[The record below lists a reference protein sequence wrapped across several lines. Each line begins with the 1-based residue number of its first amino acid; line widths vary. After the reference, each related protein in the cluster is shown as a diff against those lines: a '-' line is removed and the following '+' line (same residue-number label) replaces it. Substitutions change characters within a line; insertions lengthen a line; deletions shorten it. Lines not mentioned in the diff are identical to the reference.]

1 MKKASMNHVYRL
13 VWNAAIGAFVAV
25 AENTNARGKRSA
37 RSAALLAALGV
48 VAVADAAY
56 AAPPLPTGG
65 QIVAG
70 QGSITQNGSSMT
82 IIQNSGKM
90 VTNWNGFDIGQG
102 NSVTFAQPNSAAVS
116 LNRVVGG
123 NGASQILGNMN
134 ANGQVWLI
142 NPGGVVI
149 GKGATI
155 NVAGLVAS
163 SANISDSDFLAGKTK
178 FTGAMGN
185 IVNQGKINSQGVVAL
200 IGRQVTN
207 QGTIN
212 AKGVAL
218 AAGQD
223 VNLDFNGDG
232 LISVQVTKG
241 ALDALVSNEGQ
252 ISADGSAVV
261 LTARAADA
269 AISSVV
275 NNTGVIEA
283 RSLQSKNGRIVLD
296 NDAVNGNTT
305 VAGTLNVSSA
315 DGAGGN
321 VVIEGKNIAID
332 NAAIKADGALGG
344 GTIKIGGGLRG
355 EDATVNNATT
365 VATGRN
371 VVLSAD
377 ATQKG
382 NGGTVA
388 VWSDGTNAF
397 AGEIFIRGGKNGG
410 DGGFAEVSGK
420 KGLGYTGVTHGLSTL
435 GAAGTLLLDP
445 DTIQIWGGEAP
456 ASASTNPADWA
467 KTNTTGVL
475 NIYESTLEAQEANVS
490 LYANTLIHFND
501 LTKDANGNALTQVA
515 HGATSTAA
523 GYTTGDGK
531 IKLQDGVSFNAVT
544 GANNSFIT
552 FDNKNNTL
560 EVSGAGSIYME
571 AGQYLGSGNPTGH
584 IGNNTGNNPDTNQGV
599 FNLVALGGRDA
610 NGKSTSTSAY
620 GSSNWAGV
628 NGTTPGAGTIT
639 LLGADGL
646 AISGDLT
653 TYCGYI
659 YIHADSDHAGGGNL
673 VVSSKIKTNGG
684 DFNYAWGWN
693 SGQTAT
699 FTYGSAVDLVCTDG
713 SCSRQAGTFRAVPD
727 AGGPG
732 GTKPANKTIL
742 GGTLNVGGNV
752 NTSGWEIHG
761 GATIK
766 TDKNSTVT
774 LDSGTTLD
782 SSVLD
787 KTGART
793 STTGLVGL
801 EGGTI
806 AISHTGVTGL
816 PTTGLQL
823 SSADKGTNIFVSN
836 DQGVVLGDGAVK
848 RDGSVTGNTTSS
860 TFLSASDLAY
870 LQQQGT
876 PSLVIGSTDQLGTI
890 EVGHKD
896 GTSSP
901 FTFNAAGQV
910 GLIGGTAVV
919 NGAVTNNTGSVLIQA
934 ADSVDHNTA
943 NVGSDA
949 NADQTATSTGRGNVV
964 ITGNGTVTA
973 GTNAILAAATADH
986 KSTDVQESQGGNFVN
1001 DRGSDA
1007 MTVGAGGRW
1016 LVYSTTP
1023 DKDVG
1028 RDLNVDFKIYEA
1040 TYKESD
1046 GTYKNVNGKWVGTDV
1061 ASLDDRGQP
1070 DLNGVVTDPVGNRAD
1085 LVQILNGDQAG
1096 RNGYLYSRSAVLTG
1110 KLVGSVTKT
1119 YDGTTA
1125 TQTNTTVVTDANGT
1139 QTGNTVTLGNVAV
1152 SGLVGIDGDRVPLAI
1167 LNDANLANAQFSDK
1181 NAGTGK
1187 TITLSGVKLG
1197 VAQNQGSTNPDGSK
1211 VVQVYG
1217 YRLAE
1222 DTLSGDIG
1230 TITPKALT
1238 SATTVDGKVYDGN
1251 TATTAHTTVTGV
1263 IAGDNVTTTASGQ
1276 FADKN
1281 AGVGKDV
1288 TVTTSLAGS
1297 DAGNYVLSS
1306 GSQNDTLHL
1315 TADITKRAITGTA
1328 AAQDKVYDG
1337 TNHADLTNVAL
1348 DTARIVAGDNLS
1360 ISGNTGSFSDKNVG
1374 TGKSVVGSGLS
1385 LAGADAQNYDL
1396 TTTVTGASITPK
1408 TITASATAENKV
1420 YDATTTA
1427 TIGAITLN
1435 GIINGD
1441 NIASTATG
1449 ATFADKNAGTGKVV
1463 HATGL
1468 GLTGNDASNYVLA
1481 NDEVAHANIDRKVIT
1496 ATANAKDKTYDGNV
1510 TADLSNVKLVG
1521 VIDQDVVA
1529 ADGTTGKFDTK
1540 DVGKSKSVNGEG
1552 LSLVGDDSGN
1562 YVLDTK
1568 HAVATAD
1575 ITPKS
1580 VTVTATAS
1588 DKVYD
1593 GNTVAVL
1600 NNAHANDVVAGDD
1613 LRVAGTIGT
1622 FSDKNAGKG
1631 KSVNGSGLTLA
1642 GEDAQNYVFDNTA
1655 EVGKAA
1661 ITPKTIE
1668 ASAKADNK
1676 VYDGNTIAHL
1686 SDVKLS
1692 GLVDGDDIRAEGANG
1707 DFDNRNAGRNKSVNG
1722 SGLVLAGNDANNY
1735 SLDTSKEVA
1744 KADITP
1750 KIVTATG
1757 SAKDKSYDG
1766 KTVAAV
1772 GDLALHGVVAGDKVA
1787 IVGDTGSFDNS
1798 NAGTN
1803 KPVNGEGLSLAGADA
1818 GNYIL
1823 DTSAV
1828 VAHADV
1834 RPAYNPSAL
1843 VADATGVNGTAQ
1855 ATKDA
1860 GKVVGDQVVAKTEAP
1875 ALIVG
1880 LPATP
1885 TQRGDAI
1892 DIADGAL
1899 STSVLRMDGKASLGL
1914 NDAREEREQRNTL
1927 VVFRSDRPEALD
1939 NRGTFHV
1946 VDRGNAIELEGT
1958 PTLTNKTPDLK
1969 GKGSDWKNGTV
1980 VRADGAVTEYRVRIL
1995 NDGTLVVIVPNG
2007 VDDSDEIAASYGL
2020 AVAKKQLGIGVKA
2033 VKAVVIEARNG
2044 KGASNA

>member
-1 MKKASMNHVYRL
+1 MKKASLNHVYRL
-13 VWNAAIGAFVAV
+13 VWNTTIGAFVAV

-37 RSAALLAALGV
+37 RSAALLAVLGV

-65 QIVAG
+65 HIVAG

-82 IIQNSGKM
+82 ITQNSGKM

-116 LNRVVGG
+116 LNRVIGG

-185 IVNQGKINSQGVVAL
+185 IVNQGKINSQSVVAL
-200 IGRQVTN
+200 IGQQVTN

-223 VNLDFNGDG
+223 VNLDFDGDG
-232 LISVQVTKG
+232 LVSVQVTKG

-296 NDAVNGNTT
+296 NDAANGNTT

-315 DGAGGN
+315 DGVGGN
-321 VVIEGKNIAID
+321 VVIEGKTVAID

-355 EDATVNNATT
+355 EDTTVNNATT
-365 VATGRN
+365 VTTGKN

-382 NGGTVA
+382 DGGTIVA
-388 VWSDGTNAF
+388 WSDGTNAF
-397 AGEIFIRGGKNGG
+397 SGEIFIRGGKNGG
-410 DGGFAEVSGK
+410 NGGFAEVSGL
-420 KGLGYTGVTHGLSTL
+420 GSLTYRGYTNGLSAHGLT
-435 GAAGTLLLDP
+435 GTLLLDP
-445 DTIQIWGGEAP
+445 TRIDVYGGSDP
-456 ASASTNPADWA
+456 NGGTNV
-467 KTNTTGVL
+467 TGAAV
-475 NIYESTLEAQEANVS
+475 YEKSLEAQDVS
-490 LYANTLIHFND
+490 VVLSVNAKGSSTITNGISDGAGAGVIEFHD
-501 LTKDANGNALTQVA
+501 LNGN
-515 HGATSTAA
+515 G
-523 GYTTGDGK
+523 GDGK
-531 IKLQDGVSFNAVT
+531 ITMKPNVSFTAQADGGVNPS
-544 GANNSFIT
+544 NSSNGLDTSNRIL
-552 FDNKNNTL
+552 FDNSHNTL
-560 EVSGAGSIYME
+560 EVSG
-571 AGQYLGSGNPTGH
+571 TGH
-584 IGNNTGNNPDTNQGV
+584 ILIEAGALGGGAIGNGGNDPTTNRGV
-599 FNLVALGGRDA
+599 FNLIAHGGLDA
-610 NGKSTSTSAY
+610 TGKSTSTSAY
-620 GSSNWAGV
+620 DSTNWAGV
-628 NGTTPGAGTIT
+628 NTATPGAGTIT

-653 TYCGYI
+653 TYCGYV
-659 YIHADSDHAGGGNL
+659 YLHADSDHAGGGNL

-684 DFNYAWGWN
+684 DFNYAWGFS

-732 GTKPANKTIL
+732 GTKPANTTIL
-742 GGTLNVGGNV
+742 GGDLNVGGNV

-766 TDKNSTVT
+766 TDKDSTVT
-774 LDSGTTLD
+774 LDSGTKLD
-782 SSVLD
+782 PSVLD
-787 KTGART
+787 RTGAAT
-793 STTGLVGL
+793 TTTGLVGL

-816 PTTGLQL
+816 TTTGLQL
-823 SSADKGTNIFVSN
+823 KSADKGTNIFVSN
-836 DQGVVLGDGAVK
+836 DQGVVLGNGTVN

-876 PSLVIGSTDQLGTI
+876 PSLAIGSTDHLGTI
-890 EVGHKD
+890 EVGHMD

-901 FTFNAAGQV
+901 FTFNASGQV

-919 NGAVTNNTGSVLIQA
+919 NGAVTNNNGSVFIQA

-964 ITGNGTVTA
+964 ITQNGTVTA
-973 GTNAILAAATADH
+973 KTNAILAAATADH
-986 KSTDVQESQGGNFVN
+986 KSTDVEESQGGNFVN

-1007 MTVGAGGRW
+1007 MTIGTGGRW

-1028 RDLNVDFKIYEA
+1028 RDLDVDFKVYEA

-1046 GTYKNVNGKWVGTDV
+1046 GTYKNVNGGWVGTDV

-1070 DLNGVVTDPVGNRAD
+1070 DLNGAITDPVGNRAD

-1096 RNGYLYSRSAVLTG
+1096 KNGYLYSRSAVLTG

-1152 SGLVGIDGDRVPLAI
+1152 SGLIGIDGDNVPLAI

-1181 NAGTGK
+1181 NAGTDK
-1187 TITLSGVKLG
+1187 TVTLSGVKLG

-1238 SATTVDGKVYDGN
+1238 SVTTVDGKVYDGN

-1263 IAGDNVTTTASGQ
+1263 IADDNVSAAASGQ

-1281 AGVGKDV
+1281 AGVGKNV
-1288 TVTTSLAGS
+1288 TVTTSLTGN
-1297 DAGNYVLSS
+1297 DAGNYVLAS
-1306 GSQNDTLHL
+1306 GSQDATLQM
-1315 TADITKRAITGTA
+1315 TADISKRAITGTA

-1337 TNHADLTNVAL
+1337 TNRADLTNVAL
-1348 DTARIVAGDNLS
+1348 NTAGIVEHDDLF
-1360 ISGNTGSFSDKNVG
+1360 ISGNTGSFSDKNAG
-1374 TGKSVVGSGLS
+1374 AGKSVVGSGLS

-1396 TTTVTGASITPK
+1396 TTTVTGASITQK
-1408 TITASATAENKV
+1408 TITASATAQNKV

-1435 GIINGD
+1435 GTINGD
-1441 NIASTATG
+1441 NIDSTATG
-1449 ATFADKNAGTGKVV
+1449 ATFEDKNAGTGKAV

-1468 GLTGNDASNYVLA
+1468 GLTGADANNYVLA
-1481 NDEVAHANIDRKVIT
+1481 NDEVAHANIDSKVIT

-1510 TADLSNVKLVG
+1510 TADLSNVKLLG
-1521 VIDQDVVA
+1521 VIGNDVVA

-1540 DVGKSKSVNGEG
+1540 NVGKSKSVNGEG

-1562 YVLDTK
+1562 YVLDTN
-1568 HAVATAD
+1568 HEVATAN

-1580 VTVTATAS
+1580 ITLTATAS

-1593 GNTVAVL
+1593 GNTVADL
-1600 NNAHANDVVAGDD
+1600 TNAHANDVVAGDD
-1613 LRVAGTIGT
+1613 LRVDGTVGT
-1622 FSDKNAGKG
+1622 FADKNAGKG

-1642 GEDAQNYVFDNTA
+1642 GEDAQNYVFDNKA

-1661 ITPKTIE
+1661 ITPKSIE

-1676 VYDGNTIAHL
+1676 VYDGNTIAQL

-1692 GLVDGDDIRAEGANG
+1692 GLVDGDDIRAEGSNG
-1707 DFDNRNAGRNKSVNG
+1707 DFDNRNAGKNKSVNG
-1722 SGLVLAGNDANNY
+1722 SGLVLTGNDANNY

-1744 KADITP
+1744 KADIGQ
-1750 KIVTATG
+1750 KVITATG
-1757 SAKDKSYDG
+1757 SAEDKSYDG
-1766 KTVAAV
+1766 RTVAAV
-1772 GDLALHGVVAGDKVA
+1772 GDLALHGVLTGDQVS
-1787 IVGDTGSFDNS
+1787 IVGNTGRFDNS
-1798 NAGTN
+1798 NVGTN

-1828 VAHADV
+1828 VAQADV
-1834 RPAYNPSAL
+1834 RPAYNPSVL

-1855 ATKDA
+1855 ATKNA
-1860 GKVVGDQVVAKTEAP
+1860 GKVVSDQAIAKTEVP

-1880 LPATP
+1880 LPVTP
-1885 TQRGDAI
+1885 AQRGDAV

-1914 NDAREEREQRNTL
+1914 NDEREERAQRNTL

-1958 PTLTNKTPDLK
+1958 PSLSDKTPDLK

-1980 VRADGAVTEYRVRIL
+1980 VRADGAVTEYRVRML

-2007 VDDSDEIAASYGL
+2007 VNDSDEIAASYGL

-2044 KGASNA
+2044 NGASNA

>member
-1 MKKASMNHVYRL
+1 MNHVYRL
-13 VWNAAIGAFVAV
+13 IWNTTIGAFVAV

-37 RSAALLAALGV
+37 CSAALLAALGV
-48 VAVADAAY
+48 VAVADAAH

-82 IIQNSGKM
+82 ITQSSGKM

-102 NSVTFAQPNSAAVS
+102 NTVTFAQPNSAAVS
-116 LNRVVGG
+116 LNRVIGG

-163 SANISDSDFLAGKTK
+163 SANISDSEFLAGKTK
-178 FTGAMGN
+178 LTGAMGN

-200 IGRQVTN
+200 IGQQVTN

-252 ISADGSAVV
+252 ISADGSAVL

-296 NDAVNGNTT
+296 NDAANGNTT
-305 VAGTLNVSSA
+305 VAGTLNASSA
-315 DGAGGN
+315 DGVGGN
-321 VVIEGKNIAID
+321 VVIQGKTIAID
-332 NAAIKADGALGG
+332 NAAITADGALGG
-344 GTIKIGGGLRG
+344 GTIRIGGGLRG
-355 EDATVNNATT
+355 QDATVNNATAVT
-365 VATGRN
+365 TGRN

-382 NGGTVA
+382 NGGTIA

-397 AGEIFIRGGKNGG
+397 SGQIFIRGGKDGG
-410 DGGFAEVSGK
+410 DGGFAEVSGL
-420 KGLGYTGVTHGLSTL
+420 GSLSYRGYTNGLSAHGLT
-435 GAAGTLLLDP
+435 GTLLLDP
-445 DTIQIWGGEAP
+445 TRIDVYGGSDP
-456 ASASTNPADWA
+456 NGGTNV
-467 KTNTTGVL
+467 TGAAV
-475 NIYESTLEAQEANVS
+475 YEKSLEAQDVS
-490 LYANTLIHFND
+490 VVLSVNAKGSSTITNGISDGAGAGVIEFHD
-501 LTKDANGNALTQVA
+501 LNGN
-515 HGATSTAA
+515 G
-523 GYTTGDGK
+523 GDGK
-531 IKLQDGVSFNAVT
+531 ITMKPNVSFTAQADGGVNPSNASNGLDT
-544 GANNSFIT
+544 SNRIL
-552 FDNKNNTL
+552 FDNPHNTL
-560 EVSGAGSIYME
+560 EVSG
-571 AGQYLGSGNPTGH
+571 TGH
-584 IGNNTGNNPDTNQGV
+584 ILIEAGALGGGAIGNGGNDPNTNRGV
-599 FNLVALGGRDA
+599 FNLIAHGGLDA
-610 NGKSTSTSAY
+610 NGQSTSTSAY
-620 GSSNWAGV
+620 GSTDWAGV
-628 NGTTPGAGTIT
+628 NTATPGAGTIT

-653 TYCGYI
+653 TYCGYV
-659 YIHADSDHAGGGNL
+659 YLHADSDHAGGGNL

-684 DFNYAWGWN
+684 DFNYAWGFN

-699 FTYGSAVDLVCTDG
+699 FTFGSAVDLVCTDG

-742 GGTLNVGGNV
+742 GGDLSVGGNV

-766 TDKNSTVT
+766 TDKDSTVT

-782 SSVLD
+782 PSVLD
-787 KTGART
+787 KTGAAT
-793 STTGLVGL
+793 TTTGLVGL

-823 SSADKGTNIFVSN
+823 KSADKGTNIFVSN
-836 DQGVVLGDGAVK
+836 DQGVVLGNGTVN

-876 PSLVIGSTDQLGTI
+876 PSLAIGSTDHLGTI
-890 EVGHKD
+890 EVGHMD

-901 FTFNAAGQV
+901 FTFNASGQV

-919 NGAVTNNTGSVLIQA
+919 NGAVTNNNGSVFIQA

-949 NADQTATSTGRGNVV
+949 NADQTVTSTGRGNVV
-964 ITGNGTVTA
+964 ITKNGTVTA
-973 GTNAILAAATADH
+973 ETNAILAAATADH

-1007 MTVGAGGRW
+1007 MTVGVGGRW

-1028 RDLNVDFKIYEA
+1028 RELNVDFKVYEA

-1046 GTYKNVNGKWVGTDV
+1046 GTYKNVNGNWVGTDV

-1070 DLNGVVTDPVGNRAD
+1070 DLNGVITDPVGNRAD

-1096 RNGYLYSRSAVLTG
+1096 KNGYLYSRSAVLTG
-1110 KLVGSVTKT
+1110 TLVGNVTKT

-1152 SGLVGIDGDRVPLAI
+1152 SGLVGIDGDKVPLAI

-1187 TITLSGVKLG
+1187 TVTLSGVKLG

-1238 SATTVDGKVYDGN
+1238 SVTTVDSKVYDGN
-1251 TATTAHTTVTGV
+1251 TATTAHTTVSGV
-1263 IAGDNVTTTASGQ
+1263 IAGDNVSTAASGQ

-1288 TVTTSLAGS
+1288 TVTTSLTGN
-1297 DAGNYVLSS
+1297 DAGNYVLAS
-1306 GSQNDTLHL
+1306 GSQDATLHM
-1315 TADITKRAITGTA
+1315 TADVSKRAITGTA

-1348 DTARIVAGDNLS
+1348 DTAGIVAGDNLS
-1360 ISGNTGSFSDKNVG
+1360 ISGNTGSFSDKNAG

-1408 TITASATAENKV
+1408 TITASATAEDKV

-1435 GIINGD
+1435 GTINGD
-1441 NIASTATG
+1441 NIGSTATG
-1449 ATFADKNAGTGKVV
+1449 ATFEDRNAGTGKAV

-1468 GLTGNDASNYVLA
+1468 GLTGNDANNYVLA
-1481 NDEVAHANIDRKVIT
+1481 NDTVAQANIDRKVIT

-1510 TADLSNVKLVG
+1510 TADLSNVKLTG
-1521 VIDQDVVA
+1521 VIGNDVVA
-1529 ADGTTGKFDTK
+1529 ADGTTGRFDTK
-1540 DVGKSKSVNGEG
+1540 NVGQSKSVNGEG

-1562 YVLDTK
+1562 YVLDTN
-1568 HAVATAD
+1568 HQVATAS

-1580 VTVTATAS
+1580 ITLTATAS

-1593 GNTVAVL
+1593 GSTVAEL
-1600 NNAHANDVVAGDD
+1600 KNAHANDVVAGDD
-1613 LRVAGTIGT
+1613 LRVDGTVGT
-1622 FSDKNAGKG
+1622 FADKNAGKG

-1642 GEDAQNYVFDNTA
+1642 GEDAQNYVFDNQA

-1692 GLVDGDDIRAEGANG
+1692 GLVDGDDIRAEGSSG
-1707 DFDNRNAGRNKSVNG
+1707 DFDSRNAGKNKSVNG
-1722 SGLVLAGNDANNY
+1722 SGLVLTGNDANNY
-1735 SLDTSKEVA
+1735 SLNTSKEVA
-1744 KADITP
+1744 KADISQ
-1750 KIVTATG
+1750 KVVTATG
-1757 SAKDKSYDG
+1757 SAKDKPYDG
-1766 KTVAAV
+1766 QTVAAV
-1772 GDLALHGVVAGDKVA
+1772 NDLALHGVVAGDKVS
-1787 IVGDTGSFDNS
+1787 IVGDTGRFDNS
-1798 NAGTN
+1798 NIGTN
-1803 KPVNGEGLSLAGADA
+1803 KPVSGEGLSLAGADA

-1828 VAHADV
+1828 VAQADV
-1834 RPAYNPSAL
+1834 RPSYNPSAL

-1855 ATKDA
+1855 ATNNA
-1860 GKVVGDQVVAKTEAP
+1860 GKVVSDGAIAKTEAP
-1875 ALIVG
+1875 ALVAG
-1880 LPATP
+1880 LPVTLA
-1885 TQRGDAI
+1885 QRGDAV

-1899 STSVLRMDGKASLGL
+1899 STSVLSMDGKASLGL
-1914 NDAREEREQRNTL
+1914 NDALEERPQRNTL

-1958 PTLTNKTPDLK
+1958 PSLINKTPDLK
-1969 GKGSDWKNGTV
+1969 GTGTDWKNGTV
-1980 VRADGAVTEYRVRIL
+1980 VRADGAVTEYRVRML

-2007 VDDSDEIAASYGL
+2007 VNDSDEIAASYGL

-2044 KGASNA
+2044 NGANNA

>member
-1 MKKASMNHVYRL
+1 MKKASLNHVYRL
-13 VWNAAIGAFVAV
+13 VWNTAIGAFVAV

-37 RSAALLAALGV
+37 RSAALIAALGV
-48 VAVADAAY
+48 LAVADAAY

-82 IIQNSGKM
+82 ITQNSGKM

-116 LNRVVGG
+116 LNRVIGG
-123 NGASQILGNMN
+123 NGASQILGAMN

-149 GKGATI
+149 GKGASI

-178 FTGAMGN
+178 FAGAMGN

-207 QGTIN
+207 QGAIN

-232 LISVQVTKG
+232 LVSVQVTKG

-296 NDAVNGNTT
+296 NDPANGHTT

-315 DGAGGN
+315 DGVGGN
-321 VVIEGKNIAID
+321 VMIEGKNIAID
-332 NAAIKADGALGG
+332 NATIKADGALGG
-344 GTIKIGGGLRG
+344 GTIKVGGGLHG

-365 VATGRN
+365 VTTGKN

-382 NGGTVA
+382 NGGTIA

-397 AGEIFIRGGKNGG
+397 SGEIFIRGGKNGG
-410 DGGFAEVSGK
+410 NGGFAEVSGK
-420 KGLGYTGVTHGLSTL
+420 TGLSYAGVTHGLSTL

-456 ASASTNPADWA
+456 ASASTNPSDWG

-501 LTKDANGNALTQVA
+501 LTKDANGNTLTQVA

-531 IKLQDGVSFNAVT
+531 IKLQDGVSFKAVT

-599 FNLVALGGRDA
+599 FNLVALGGLDA

-620 GSSNWAGV
+620 GSTNWTGV
-628 NGTTPGAGTIT
+628 NGATPGAGTIT

-699 FTYGSAVDLVCTDG
+699 FTYGSAVDLVCADG

-742 GGTLNVGGNV
+742 GGNLNVGGNV

-766 TDKNSTVT
+766 TDKDSTVT

-782 SSVLD
+782 PSVLD

-793 STTGLVGL
+793 TTTGLVGL

-823 SSADKGTNIFVSN
+823 KSADKGTNIFVSN
-836 DQGVVLGDGAVK
+836 DQGVVLGNGTVN
-848 RDGSVTGNTTSS
+848 RDGSVAGNTTSS

-876 PSLVIGSTDQLGTI
+876 PSLAIGSTDHLGTI
-890 EVGHKD
+890 EVGHMD

-919 NGAVTNNTGSVLIQA
+919 NGAVTNNNGSVLIQA

-964 ITGNGTVTA
+964 ITKNGTVTA
-973 GTNAILAAATADH
+973 KTNAILAAATADH
-986 KSTDVQESQGGNFVN
+986 KPTDVQESQGGNFVN

-1007 MTVGAGGRW
+1007 MTVGTGGRW

-1028 RDLNVDFKIYEA
+1028 RDLDVDFKVYEA

-1046 GTYKNVNGKWVGTDV
+1046 GTYNNVNGKWVGTDV

-1070 DLNGVVTDPVGNRAD
+1070 DLNGAITDPVGNRAD

-1096 RNGYLYSRSAVLTG
+1096 KNGYLYSRSAVLTG
-1110 KLVGSVTKT
+1110 KLVGNVTKT

-1139 QTGNTVTLGNVAV
+1139 QTGNTITLGNVAV
-1152 SGLVGIDGDRVPLAI
+1152 SGLIGIDGDKVPLAI

-1181 NAGTGK
+1181 NAGTEK
-1187 TITLSGVKLG
+1187 TVTLSGVKLG

-1238 SATTVDGKVYDGN
+1238 SVTTVDGKVYDGN

-1263 IAGDNVTTTASGQ
+1263 IAGDNVSTAASGQ

-1288 TVTTSLAGS
+1288 TVTTSLTGN
-1297 DAGNYVLSS
+1297 DVGNYVLAS
-1306 GSQNDTLHL
+1306 GSQDATLHM
-1315 TADITKRAITGTA
+1315 TADISKRAITGTG

-1337 TNHADLTNVAL
+1337 TNRADLTNVAL
-1348 DTARIVAGDNLS
+1348 NAAGIVAGDNLS
-1360 ISGNTGSFSDKNVG
+1360 ISGNTGSFSDKNAG
-1374 TGKSVVGSGLS
+1374 AGKSVVGSGLS

-1396 TTTVTGASITPK
+1396 TTTVTGASITQK
-1408 TITASATAENKV
+1408 TITASATAQNKV

-1435 GIINGD
+1435 GTINGD
-1441 NIASTATG
+1441 NIDSTATG
-1449 ATFADKNAGTGKVV
+1449 ATFEDKNAGTGKAV

-1468 GLTGNDASNYVLA
+1468 GMTGADANNYVLA
-1481 NDEVAHANIDRKVIT
+1481 NDEVAHANIDPKVIT

-1510 TADLSNVKLVG
+1510 TADLSNVKLIG
-1521 VIDQDVVA
+1521 VIGQDVVA
-1529 ADGTTGKFDTK
+1529 ADGSTGKFDTK
-1540 DVGKSKSVNGEG
+1540 NVGKSKSVNGEG
-1552 LSLVGDDSGN
+1552 LSLAGDDSGN
-1562 YVLDTK
+1562 YVLDTN
-1568 HAVATAD
+1568 HEVATAS

-1580 VTVTATAS
+1580 ITLTATAS

-1593 GNTVAVL
+1593 GNTVAEL
-1600 NNAHANDVVAGDD
+1600 KNAHANDLVAGDD
-1613 LRVAGTIGT
+1613 LRVDGTVGT
-1622 FSDKNAGKG
+1622 FADRNAGRG

-1642 GEDAQNYVFDNTA
+1642 GEDAQNYVFDNKA

-1692 GLVDGDDIRAEGANG
+1692 GLVDGDDIRAEGSNG
-1707 DFDNRNAGRNKSVNG
+1707 DFDNRNAGKNKSVNG
-1722 SGLVLAGNDANNY
+1722 SGLVLTGNDANNY

-1744 KADITP
+1744 KADIGQ
-1750 KIVTATG
+1750 KVITATG
-1757 SAKDKSYDG
+1757 SAKDKPYDG

-1772 GDLALHGVVAGDKVA
+1772 GDLALHGVLAGDQVSIA
-1787 IVGDTGSFDNS
+1787 GNTGMFDNS
-1798 NAGTN
+1798 NVGTN
-1803 KPVNGEGLSLAGADA
+1803 KLVNGEGLSLAGADA

-1828 VAHADV
+1828 VAQADV
-1834 RPAYNPSAL
+1834 RPAYNPSVL

-1855 ATKDA
+1855 ATKNA
-1860 GKVVGDQVVAKTEAP
+1860 GKVVSDQAIAKTEAP

-1880 LPATP
+1880 LPVTP
-1885 TQRGDAI
+1885 AQRGDAV

-1899 STSVLRMDGKASLGL
+1899 STSVLHMDGKASLGL
-1914 NDAREEREQRNTL
+1914 NDEREESAQRNTL

-1958 PTLTNKTPDLK
+1958 PSLINKTPDLK

-1980 VRADGAVTEYRVRIL
+1980 VRADGAVTEYRVRML
-1995 NDGTLVVIVPNG
+1995 NDGTLVVSVPNG
-2007 VDDSDEIAASYGL
+2007 VNDSDEIAASYGL

-2044 KGASNA
+2044 KDASNA